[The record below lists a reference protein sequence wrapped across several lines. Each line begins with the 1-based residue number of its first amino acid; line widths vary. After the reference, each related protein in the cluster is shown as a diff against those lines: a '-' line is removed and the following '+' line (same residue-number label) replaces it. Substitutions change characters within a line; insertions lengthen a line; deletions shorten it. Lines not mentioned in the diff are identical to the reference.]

1 MSLINMSASGTT
13 IQKSGG
19 CSGCPDGS
27 AVSEQQI
34 SGSGSLQF
42 AAAETGTLRIIGLSA
57 GSIGTAPGDIAFAL
71 RLQGGT
77 AEVREFGSYKSETSF
92 QSGDTFRIAVE
103 NGTVRYSKNGSVFY
117 TSGSQSSSAARVHA
131 VFFDANATLRDVVI
145 GSGSSSASS
154 SSAASSPSSTTTS
167 TSSRVKWPRKK

>member
-1 MSLINMSASGTT
+1 MSASGTT

-19 CSGCPDGS
+19 CSGCPDAS

-34 SGSGSLQF
+34 SGSGSFQF
-42 AAAETGTLRIIGLSA
+42 TVTETGTLRFIGLSA
-57 GSIGTAPGDIAFAL
+57 GGIGTQPGDIAFSL

-117 TSGSQSSSAARVHA
+117 TSGSQSGSAARVCC
-131 VFFDANATLRDVVI
+131 
-145 GSGSSSASS
+145 S
-154 SSAASSPSSTTTS
+154 
-167 TSSRVKWPRKK
+167 

>member
-13 IQKSGG
+13 LQKSGG
-19 CSGCPDGS
+19 CSGCPDAS

-34 SGSGSLQF
+34 SGTGSLQF
-42 AAAETGTLRIIGLSA
+42 GAAETGTLRFIGLSS
-57 GSIGTAPGDIAFAL
+57 GGIGTGSGDIAFAL

-92 QSGDTFRIAVE
+92 GSGDTFRISVE

-117 TSGSQSSSAARVHA
+117 TSGSQNSSGARVHA
-131 VFFDANATLRDVVI
+131 VFFDANATLRDIVI
-145 GSGSSSASS
+145 GGG
-154 SSAASSPSSTTTS
+154 SSAASSSGAQSSSSSAPTS
-167 TSSRVKWPRKK
+167 TSSGVKWPKRK